1 MTQQK
6 SMTRWTIAQFRPK
19 WSFSGIVFKLMSVHV
34 FVCKWMCVL
43 LVQFFAREG
52 LTGGEQSERERA
64 MSYFVPPCN
73 YGMVEYDLSRS
84 GQCHQLNF
92 PFLERLHLKTIIY
105 LSHDEPS
112 QPLYTSY
119 LFPTPT
125 LIYFS
130 IRYYKPQKT
139 KKKPIMLG

>member
-1 MTQQK
+1 LNFSDPITRTEFLTQQK
-6 SMTRWTIAQFRPK
+6 SITRWTIVQFRPK

-43 LVQFFAREG
+43 LVQFFTREG

-119 LFPTPT
+119 LFPHTHSD
-125 LIYFS
+125 LFF
-130 IRYYKPQKT
+130 
-139 KKKPIMLG
+139 

>member
-1 MTQQK
+1 MRILNFSDPVTRTEILTQQK

-34 FVCKWMCVL
+34 FVCKWMCVV
-43 LVQFFAREG
+43 LVQFFTREG

-92 PFLERLHLKTIIY
+92 PFLEHLHLKTIIY

-112 QPLYTSY
+112 QHLYTSY
-119 LFPTPT
+119 LFPHTHSD
-125 LIYFS
+125 LFF
-130 IRYYKPQKT
+130 
-139 KKKPIMLG
+139 

>member
-1 MTQQK
+1 VRILNFSDPVTRTEILTQQK

-43 LVQFFAREG
+43 LVQFFTREG

-92 PFLERLHLKTIIY
+92 PFLEHLHLKTIIY

-112 QPLYTSY
+112 QHLYTSY
-119 LFPTPT
+119 LFPHTHSD
-125 LIYFS
+125 LFF
-130 IRYYKPQKT
+130 
-139 KKKPIMLG
+139 

>member
-1 MTQQK
+1 MRILNFSDPVTRTEILTQQK

-43 LVQFFAREG
+43 LVQFFTREG

-92 PFLERLHLKTIIY
+92 PFLEHLHLKTIIY

-112 QPLYTSY
+112 QHLYTSY
-119 LFPTPT
+119 LFPHTHSD
-125 LIYFS
+125 LFF
-130 IRYYKPQKT
+130 
-139 KKKPIMLG
+139 